1 MPEDR
6 AEIECRIN
14 AVVAGCNNDAWEAI
28 RALLIVN
35 ERLEHDL
42 QSLYEV
48 LRLTPLQP
56 DDLERHFL
64 H

>member
-14 AVVAGCNNDAWEAI
+14 AVVAGCDNDTWGAI

-35 ERLEHDL
+35 ERLERDLQRLHDL
-42 QSLYEV
+42 LQSP
-48 LRLTPLQP
+48 PLQP
-56 DDLERHFL
+56 DDPDCQTRH
-64 H
+64 